1 MNKTGSEYWRFFHDL
16 LLFSGRIADV
26 IGRECV
32 LVVFGGEDVARRVIV
47 VRLVCG
53 VLLAKLAEDVLIA
66 MKSSL
71 QFHDLNC

>member
-1 MNKTGSEYWRFFHDL
+1 MDKLGSEYWRFFHDL

-26 IGRECV
+26 IGSVCV
-32 LVVFGGEDVARRVIV
+32 LVVFGGEDVASRVIV